1 MSVGW
6 VGGVSLQL
14 FVGVWPPPR
23 VQKVIADYPRPKV
36 TDVRW
41 STPSQ
46 WLVKLR
52 PLGHVAGALV
62 PQLIETLRFE
72 LDGAPKVKVSMGPAA
87 TRFGGA
93 WLHAPVQGLDDLG
106 AVIFEVTEALIPVTH
121 PQPFSADLVL
131 ARATKCPPE
140 LVQPIS
146 ASWTVGEICLAK
158 GTRSKDGPGYED
170 VEVFALGPSDPAKP

>member
-1 MSVGW
+1 MSV
-6 VGGVSLQL
+6 QL
-14 FVGVWPPPR
+14 FVGVWPPAR
-23 VQKVIADYPRPKV
+23 VQKVLSDYPRPKV

-52 PLGHVAGALV
+52 PLGHVADAIV

-93 WLHAPVQGLDDLG
+93 WLHAPVHGLDDLG
-106 AVIFEVTEALIPVTH
+106 AVIFETTEGLIPVTH

-131 ARATKCPPE
+131 ARAKRCPPE

-146 ASWTVGEICLAK
+146 ATWTVSSVSLAK
-158 GTRSKDGPGYED
+158 ATRTKDGPGYED
-170 VEVFALGPSDPAKP
+170 VEIFPLGA